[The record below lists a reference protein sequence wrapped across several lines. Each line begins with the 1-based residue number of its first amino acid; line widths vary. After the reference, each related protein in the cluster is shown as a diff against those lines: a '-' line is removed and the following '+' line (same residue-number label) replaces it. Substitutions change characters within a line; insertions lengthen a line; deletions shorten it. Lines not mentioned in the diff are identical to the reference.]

1 MKFAG
6 KNKLELE
13 VNTREQKGII
23 EIGPSDIK
31 ESDRKL
37 QNEIQIGKMQTN
49 IFEENN
55 IKYRYSNNLRS

>member
-13 VNTREQKGII
+13 VNTREQKEII
-23 EIGPSDIK
+23 EIRLIDIK

-37 QNEIQIGKMQTN
+37 QNKIQIGKMQTN

-55 IKYRYSNNLRS
+55 IKYRYSNYPRR